1 VPGVNHLGAYGQWAF
16 VEFAEVYAIQTDFE
30 ETVRA
35 EFNRMIDTRLHAR
48 EAPREP
54 AMNDAPPVSERGAT

>member
-1 VPGVNHLGAYGQWAF
+1 MRIPAM
-16 VEFAEVYAIQTDFE
+16 QTDFE

-35 EFNRMIDTRLHAR
+35 EFNRMIDTRLRAR

-54 AMNDAPPVSERGAT
+54 AMNDAPPVSEREAT

>member
-1 VPGVNHLGAYGQWAF
+1 M
-16 VEFAEVYAIQTDFE
+16 QTDFE

-35 EFNRMIDTRLHAR
+35 EFNRMVDTGLRAR

-54 AMNDAPPVSERGAT
+54 AMNDALPVSEREAT